1 MSAEVKIND
10 SALNRKLA
18 QFAILSQKGLEE
30 ALREGGKR
38 FVSMAVR
45 NTMPMIL
52 TQSPAATRRQ
62 WQERIT
68 KHYETHRVTKDGYRK
83 YSVVRKI
90 ISAKKKKL
98 GREAAGWNAA
108 AQALN
113 ATRIPAWV
121 ARHGTSEG
129 SCSFIKTRQH
139 LVLTLRNS
147 VPYNERMTRERAE
160 FALRKVTQGFDNNL
174 RVLKKKLLRQIRK

>member
-1 MSAEVKIND
+1 MVVAVHRI
-10 SALNRKLA
+10 
-18 QFAILSQKGLEE
+18 
-30 ALREGGKR
+30 REHH
-38 FVSMAVR
+38 AVR
-45 NTMPMIL
+45 HRGNRLGARVACVGQHAVRKPEDIR
-52 TQSPAATRRQ
+52 QGRAVVHERAIDVSPAATRRQ

-121 ARHGTSEG
+121 SRHGTSEG
-129 SCSFIKTRQH
+129 SCSFIKTGQH